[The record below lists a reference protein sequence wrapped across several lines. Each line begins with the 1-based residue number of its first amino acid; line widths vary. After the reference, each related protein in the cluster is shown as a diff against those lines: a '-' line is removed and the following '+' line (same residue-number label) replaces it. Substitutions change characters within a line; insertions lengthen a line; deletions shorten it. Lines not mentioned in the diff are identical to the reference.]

1 MDPKTIRT
9 RLQELAFLN
18 SKATIWFKASS
29 AKQQPSSNG
38 SAPAAALDAGWEK
51 LHYSGGLREYV
62 QHLNRDNTPMHEPI
76 FIQDEVGGDTTGTLT
91 NCAPVWFGEDL
102 CLKCIIYSPRHNFLQ
117 QASQCESRVDMS
129 LHLPFVWCDAIVDV
143 VCRWMG

>member
-38 SAPAAALDAGWEK
+38 SAPAAALDVGWEK

-62 QHLNRDNTPMHEPI
+62 QHLNRDNNPMHEPI
-76 FIQDEVGGDTTGTLT
+76 FIQDEVGCSPTSNLT
-91 NCAPVWFGEDL
+91 RCAGCFLSKEVALPCFSFPHPG
-102 CLKCIIYSPRHNFLQ
+102 FLQ
-117 QASQCESRVDMS
+117 QRPP
-129 LHLPFVWCDAIVDV
+129 L
-143 VCRWMG
+143 

>member
-38 SAPAAALDAGWEK
+38 SAPAAALDVGWEK

-76 FIQDEVGGDTTGTLT
+76 FIQDEVGCSPTSNLTRCAGCFLDSRSCFTLFL
-91 NCAPVWFGEDL
+91 VS
-102 CLKCIIYSPRHNFLQ
+102 SPRLFT
-117 QASQCESRVDMS
+117 AETPSVRS
-129 LHLPFVWCDAIVDV
+129 L
-143 VCRWMG
+143 

>member
-1 MDPKTIRT
+1 MYAESFLIPNERPVLRRISMDPKTIRT

-38 SAPAAALDAGWEK
+38 SAPVADPDAGWEK

-76 FIQDEVGGDTTGTLT
+76 FIQDEVGRTTAGSLRI
-91 NCAPVWFGEDL
+91 CATVCSEDV
-102 CLKCIIYSPRHNFLQ
+102 
-117 QASQCESRVDMS
+117 A
-129 LHLPFVWCDAIVDV
+129 
-143 VCRWMG
+143 